1 MRVALATFSLSIVC
15 CVSASAQGV
24 ADATRIAP
32 DTMSFYKA
40 LDLESSGNYQQAA
53 PLFRKALGTQ
63 LRVEA
68 LLGLERAYSELG
80 RVDSLLPPVDTL
92 IAAYPHEATYRTVQL
107 RTLQTL
113 GRGAEER
120 QAFERWVRDAPGD
133 VTPFR
138 EYSRLLLDNNQAAAA
153 DSVIKLAGAAL
164 GNTNG
169 LALQIANVRA
179 ANGEWLSSAR
189 AWREVLDAS
198 PDMEQA
204 AAYALQPA
212 PDSLREPL
220 RGVFLA
226 APIALGPR
234 RALAALESM
243 WGSPAAGWQALSALP
258 PDTASAAAWEEFGQ
272 EAEADERWPLARAAY
287 EAALRVH
294 RTPDLAFHAATAALN
309 AGDAAAALRIAP
321 LSETADSALAA
332 RTYLPLI
339 TRAMALSGRASDA
352 AKLVAAYDKWL
363 TPGTRNVLVQ
373 NVAYG
378 YIRLGDMNRAR
389 STLSAAGVEG
399 DSSDA
404 AGWLALY
411 QGNLKDARALLRAGT
426 ENTPE
431 LALALGLVARVHA
444 DTVALIGHGFLL
456 LARGD
461 SAGAAT
467 TFVTAAD
474 ATPDAAS
481 LLLSTAAQIRAAL
494 GQRAQAALLWKRILD
509 TQAASPEAPQA
520 ELAWARSLRDGGDRA
535 AATTHLEH
543 LILTYPDSALV
554 PQARRELDL
563 LRNATPGGF
572 E

>member
-1 MRVALATFSLSIVC
+1 MPAVAAG
-15 CVSASAQGV
+15 AQ
-24 ADATRIAP
+24 DAAQTVRTAP
-32 DTMSFYKA
+32 DTMVFYKA
-40 LDLESSGNYQQAA
+40 LDLESSGSYQQAV
-53 PLFRKALGTQ
+53 PLFRQAIATP

-68 LLGLERAYSELG
+68 LLGLERAYAELG
-80 RVDSLLPPVDTL
+80 RTDSLVAPLDSL
-92 IAAYPHEATYRTVQL
+92 IAGYPHEATFRTVQL

-113 GRGAEER
+113 GRSLEER
-120 QAFERWVRDAPGD
+120 QAFERWVHDAPGD

-153 DSVIKLAGAAL
+153 DSVIRRAGSAL
-164 GNTNG
+164 GSTRG
-169 LALQIANVRA
+169 LTLQIANVRA
-179 ANGEWLSSAR
+179 ANGEWLPSAH
-189 AWREVLDAS
+189 AWREVLDSAA
-198 PDMEQA
+198 DMEQA

-212 PDSLREPL
+212 PDSLRDGL
-220 RGVFLA
+220 RAIFLA
-226 APIALGPR
+226 TPVAVGPR
-234 RALAALESM
+234 RALAALETM
-243 WGSPAAGWQALSALP
+243 WGSPTGGWQALSALP
-258 PDTASAAAWEEFGQ
+258 PDSAAAAAWEEFGQ

-309 AGDAAAALRIAP
+309 AGDAAAALRFAP
-321 LSETADSALAA
+321 LSQTADSALAA

-339 TRAMALSGRASDA
+339 TRAMGLSGRAGDA
-352 AKLVAAYDKWL
+352 EKLVKAYDKWL

-389 STLSAAGVEG
+389 STLAAAGAEG

-411 QGNLKDARALLRAGT
+411 QGNLKDARTLLRAGT
-426 ENTPE
+426 ETTPE
-431 LALALGLVARVHA
+431 LALALGLVARVHM
-444 DTVALIGHGFLL
+444 DSVPLIGHGFLL

-467 TFVTAAD
+467 AFVTAAD
-474 ATPDAAS
+474 AAPDAAS
-481 LLLSTAAQIRAAL
+481 LLLATAAQIRVGL
-494 GQRAQAALLWKRILD
+494 NQRAQASLLWKRILD

-520 ELAWARSLRDGGDRA
+520 ELAWARSLRDSGDRA

-563 LRNATPGGF
+563 MRSATPGAPQ
-572 E
+572 

>member
-1 MRVALATFSLSIVC
+1 MPFSPAMIAHAQSVAQSVRT
-15 CVSASAQGV
+15 
-24 ADATRIAP
+24 AP
-32 DTMSFYKA
+32 DTMGFYKA

-53 PLFRKALGTQ
+53 PLFREAIGTT
-63 LRVEA
+63 LRVQA
-68 LLGLERAYSELG
+68 LLGLERAYAELG
-80 RVDSLLPPVDTL
+80 HPDSLLAPLDTL
-92 IAAYPHEATYRTVQL
+92 IAAYPHEPTFRTVQL

-113 GRGAEER
+113 GKSVEER
-120 QAFERWVRDAPGD
+120 QAFERWVHDAPGD
-133 VTPFR
+133 VTPYR
-138 EYSRLLLDNNQAAAA
+138 EYSRLLLDNNQPAAA
-153 DSVIKLAGAAL
+153 DSVIRSAGTAL

-169 LALQIANVRA
+169 LTLQIANVRA
-179 ANGEWLSSAR
+179 ANGEWLSSAQ
-189 AWREVLDAS
+189 AWRQVLDAS
-198 PDMEQA
+198 ADMEQA

-212 PDSLREPL
+212 PDSLRNAL

-226 APIALGPR
+226 PPVALGPR
-234 RALAALESM
+234 RALAALETM
-243 WGSPAAGWQALSALP
+243 WGSPTAGWQALSALA
-258 PDTASAAAWEEFGQ
+258 PDTAAASAWEEFGQ
-272 EAEADERWPLARAAY
+272 EAEGDERWPLARAAY

-309 AGDAAAALRIAP
+309 AGDAAAALRFAP

-339 TRAMALSGRASDA
+339 TRAMALSGRAADA
-352 AKLVAAYDKWL
+352 EKLVSAYDKWL

-389 STLSAAGVEG
+389 SMLAASGVEG

-444 DTVALIGHGFLL
+444 DSVPLIGHGFLL

-467 TFVTAAD
+467 AFVTAAD
-474 ATPDAAS
+474 AAPDAAS
-481 LLLSTAAQIRAAL
+481 LLLSTAAQIRAGL
-494 GQRAQAALLWKRILD
+494 GQRGQAALLWKRILD

-520 ELAWARSLRDGGDRA
+520 ELAWARALRDGGDRA

-563 LRNATPGGF
+563 LRNATPGGL